1 MVDLPFKVGKREA
14 LVVTKKSSTGSKE
27 ERVTQLVEAVLVFN
41 TIREAA
47 DSIGLPYST
56 ARNWLYE
63 PATQELLRQARTQV
77 YTTALSQLSGMAAK
91 AVKVIGSALDRGD
104 VSVAKWLMD
113 RGDAMA
119 FAELNDRVDELEKKR
134 NSNAR

>member
-1 MVDLPFKVGKREA
+1 M
-14 LVVTKKSSTGSKE
+14 VTKKSSTGSKE